1 MEDIIFIIATLVL
14 FITLIPF
21 LNWAGNQINKAK
33 L

>member
-1 MEDIIFIIATLVL
+1 MEDIIFLIGISVL

-21 LNWAGNQINKAK
+21 LNWAGSQISKAK